1 MTTTWKPDMF
11 IYHSPCDDGFGA
23 AWAVWKRWGDAVEY
37 VPASYGQPAPDVRGK
52 SVLMGDFSFKHETLV
67 AMGDQAKEIVILD
80 HHKTAEADLREWSD
94 WTVDTLSAFDGP
106 ALACAKNCTETGRP
120 IAAAFDMNRSGARMV
135 WDFCHPGAE
144 VPELIRFIEDRDL
157 WRFDYPQTRAF
168 TLWLRSHPYDF
179 ATWDRIADQLEGA
192 DAAGIMAQALAIEA
206 FYDQKVAEMVRQV
219 QLQRIDGHLV
229 PVVNCSWA
237 FASDVAHEL
246 LKAHKDAPFA
256 AVYYDRGD
264 GARTYSLRSEDDRA
278 DVSAVAK
285 RYGGGGHRNAAG
297 FEVPR
302 P

>member
-37 VPASYGQPAPDVRGK
+37 VPATYGKPAPDVSGRN
-52 SVLMGDFSFKHETLV
+52 VLMGDFSYKYDVLSEMSFK
-67 AMGDQAKEIVILD
+67 ARSMVILD
-80 HHKTAEADLREWSD
+80 HHKTAQEDLSRLPIMREATIGEVPATFMEVC
-94 WTVDTLSAFDGP
+94 WTQNMP
-106 ALACAKNCTETGRP
+106 E
-120 IAAAFDMNRSGARMV
+120 IAAFFDMNRSGARMV
-135 WDFCHPGAE
+135 WDFCHPGE
-144 VPELIRFIEDRDL
+144 DVPELIRFIEDRDL

-179 ATWDRIADQLEGA
+179 ATWDRIAAQLEGA
-192 DAAGIMAQALAIEA
+192 DAAAILAQALAIEA

>member
-1 MTTTWKPDMF
+1 

-37 VPASYGQPAPDVRGK
+37 VPASYGQPAPDVSGRN
-52 SVLMGDFSFKHETLV
+52 VLMGDFSYKYDVLSEMSFK
-67 AMGDQAKEIVILD
+67 ARSMVILD
-80 HHKTAEADLREWSD
+80 HHKTAQEELSRLPMMREATIAEVIATFMEVC
-94 WTVDTLSAFDGP
+94 WTQNMP
-106 ALACAKNCTETGRP
+106 E
-120 IAAAFDMNRSGARMV
+120 IAAFFDMNRSGARMV

-179 ATWDRIADQLEGA
+179 ATWDRIAAQLEGA
-192 DAAGIMAQALAIEA
+192 DAAAILAQALAIEA

>member
-1 MTTTWKPDMF
+1 MTTEWKPDMF

-37 VPASYGQPAPDVRGK
+37 VPASYGQPAPYVSGRN
-52 SVLMGDFSFKHETLV
+52 VLMGDFSYKYDVLSEMSFK
-67 AMGDQAKEIVILD
+67 ARSMVILD
-80 HHKTAEADLREWSD
+80 HHKTAQEDLSRLPMMREATIAEVTATFMEVC
-94 WTVDTLSAFDGP
+94 WTQNMP
-106 ALACAKNCTETGRP
+106 E
-120 IAAAFDMNRSGARMV
+120 IAAFFDMNRSGARMV

-192 DAAGIMAQALAIEA
+192 AAAGILAQALAIEG

-219 QLQRIDGHLV
+219 QFRWIDGHLV

-256 AVYYDRGD
+256 AVYYRGD
-264 GARTYSLRSEDDRA
+264 GARSYSLRSEDDRA